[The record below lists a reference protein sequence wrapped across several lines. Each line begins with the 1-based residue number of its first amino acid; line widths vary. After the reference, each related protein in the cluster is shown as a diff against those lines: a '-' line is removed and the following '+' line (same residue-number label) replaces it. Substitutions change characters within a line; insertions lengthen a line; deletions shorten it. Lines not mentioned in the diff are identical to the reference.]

1 MEISGEATRKSRFS
15 WWRWAA
21 GLVLLGLFIAV
32 FLSGYMTSRPAT
44 SKTAGT
50 STKVGTYSN
59 YSYVLTTTNG
69 QTQRSAEFSPALM
82 DDDSVVIGAEKILM
96 QVAYGDSK
104 DDDVQPVVEVID
116 EKQYITFEID
126 NTKTL
131 FQLYKNSVGEVGS
144 MKFWREK
151 E

>member
-1 MEISGEATRKSRFS
+1 METFGETSGSRRFS
-15 WWRWAA
+15 WWHWIA
-21 GLVLLGLFIAV
+21 GLVLLVLFIGV
-32 FLSGYMTSRPAT
+32 FLSGYVTSRPAP
-44 SKTAGT
+44 SKMAGT

-59 YSYVLTTTNG
+59 YSYVLTTTDG
-69 QTQRSAEFSPALM
+69 QIQRSAEFSPALM

-96 QVAYGDSK
+96 QVAYGDTK

-151 E
+151 K